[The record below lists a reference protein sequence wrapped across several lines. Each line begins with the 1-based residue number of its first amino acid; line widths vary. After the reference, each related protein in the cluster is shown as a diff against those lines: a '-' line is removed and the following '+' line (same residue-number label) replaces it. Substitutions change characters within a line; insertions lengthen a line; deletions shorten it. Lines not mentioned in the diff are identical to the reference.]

1 MSIEIKEIKKVNP
14 FQLSQFIEISNHL
27 FGKGYHSKKYFSN
40 KDIVTIVAFKK
51 NKIIGFLIGKK
62 EIKNMVIDCIAIKR
76 SWQRKSIGTKLMTFY
91 FQKFLSSKD
100 KVVAYAWKIKNE
112 IPAGKINYK
121 FGLKPIKNMGK
132 IWKEKCN
139 VSFKCSIYKNT
150 CICECI
156 KFSN

>member
-27 FGKGYHSKKYFSN
+27 FGRGYHSKTYFSN